1 MAKISFLFSLFL
13 IVALA
18 IANGSATKEKV
29 GISELK
35 KGDLSVKFT
44 NWGATI
50 VSVIL
55 PDKYG

>member
-1 MAKISFLFSLFL
+1 MAKISFLLSLLL
-13 IVALA
+13 IVAFA
-18 IANGSATKEKV
+18 IANGYATKEKV
-29 GISELK
+29 GIYELN